1 MTDGRAVRVG
11 IVSWNVAEHLA
22 RCLAA
27 LPAALDGLAAD
38 VVVVDNASSDASV
51 DVAERAGAGVVRA
64 EGNLGYARAMNV
76 ALADASA
83 PFLIALNP
91 DTVPA
96 PGSLRR
102 LVEELEREPRAAV
115 VGPLL
120 RRPSGAVEHS
130 AHRFPS
136 VLQLAVANLVPA
148 TLQPRWLR
156 DRLWLHDAVRPG
168 RTADVDWVVGAVHV
182 LRRSALPP
190 GGVYR
195 ERWFMYA
202 EDVDLCWR
210 LARDGWRTRFV
221 GEVEV
226 VHVGGASARQVATD
240 PGPRW
245 TTATYDWYALAF
257 GGRRTRVFAA
267 LNLAGEL
274 LRGNRSLARR
284 HLRVAV
290 RGVDPARH

>member
-1 MTDGRAVRVG
+1 MTDVRVG
-11 IVSWNVAEHLA
+11 IVSWNVAHHLG

-27 LPAALDGLAAD
+27 LPAALDGLRAE
-38 VVVVDNASSDASV
+38 VVVVDNASSDASAA
-51 DVAERAGAGVVRA
+51 VAEEAGARVVRSP
-64 EGNLGYARAMNV
+64 ENVGYARAMNL
-76 ALADASA
+76 ALADADA
-83 PFLIALNP
+83 PVLVALNP
-91 DTVPA
+91 DTVPT

-102 LVEELEREPRAAV
+102 LVDELERQPGVAV

-120 RRPSGAVEHS
+120 RRPHGPIEHS

-136 VLQLAVANLVPA
+136 VGQLAVANLVPA
-148 TLQPRWLR
+148 ALQPRWLR

-182 LRRSALPP
+182 LRRSALGSEGP
-190 GGVYR
+190 YR
-195 ERWFMYA
+195 ERWFLYA

-210 LARDGWRTRFV
+210 LAQDGWRTRFA
-221 GEVEV
+221 GDVEV
-226 VHVGGASARQVATD
+226 VHVGGASARQVAAD

-257 GGRRTRVFAA
+257 GPRRTRLYAA

-284 HLRVAV
+284 HLDVVVNGA
-290 RGVDPARH
+290 DPGPV